1 MKSRVIDLLNSR
13 KATRAISPE
22 PLPDKTVNALIEA
35 ARLTPSCY
43 NNQPWR
49 YIFMRSPEAL
59 EKGRSAIAEGNRIWA
74 DKAPLLVA
82 VYSKPEDDCLMK
94 DGRAYHQFDAGMSV
108 MNLMLAATELGLVAR
123 PIAGYDPAKIKQLF
137 SLADADQVICMIIVG
152 KPAADDS
159 YLPEKVRSIDKQPRQ
174 RKPASEIAKIL

>member
-1 MKSRVIDLLNSR
+1 MKFRIIELLKLR

-22 PLPDKTVNALIEA
+22 PLPDKTIDALIEA

-49 YIFMRSPEAL
+49 YIFMRSPDAL
-59 EKGRSAIAEGNRIWA
+59 EKGRSALSEGNRVWA

-82 VYSKPEDDCLMK
+82 VYSKPEDDCVIK
-94 DGRAYHQFDAGMSV
+94 DGRAYHQFDVGMSV

-123 PIAGYDPAKIKQLF
+123 PIAGYDPVKIKQLY
-137 SLADADQVICMIIVG
+137 SLADADQVICMIVIG

-159 YLPEKVRSIDKQPRQ
+159 YLPEKIRSYDKKPRE
-174 RKPASEIAKIL
+174 RKPAADIAKIL